1 MRIIYSFNAKFYI
14 MTSIELKNKVISK
27 INQINND
34 EILNEVYQLLDDSFE
49 DTKIYQLSENH
60 KNAIE
65 IAKDQID
72 NGEFLTNEQ
81 ANSEIGKWLNK

>member
-1 MRIIYSFNAKFYI
+1 